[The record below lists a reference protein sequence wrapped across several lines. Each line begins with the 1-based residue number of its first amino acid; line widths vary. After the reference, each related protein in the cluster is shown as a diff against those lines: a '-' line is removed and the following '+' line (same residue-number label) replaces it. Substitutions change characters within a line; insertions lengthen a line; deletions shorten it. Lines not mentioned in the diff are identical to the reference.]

1 MMQQENNHSVLT
13 LHDEIVMRAI
23 STLQKASRK
32 AERLLKDYRPLLN
45 GERLLTD
52 AELSD
57 ILRVSRRTLQ
67 EYRNDGNL
75 PRGDWRKATDP
86 AIKGNDIHKFV
97 TFDKQMKEIYQKN
110 VIIWAQMLLFQI
122 FFVPL
127 QPIFNLLWEDFDGIV
142 SKCH

>member
-52 AELSD
+52 VELSD

-67 EYRNDGNL
+67 EYRNDGILPYIEMKGKCVYRESDIEQFLRTNYRNGITLRHINNL
-75 PRGDWRKATDP
+75 NIRK
-86 AIKGNDIHKFV
+86 
-97 TFDKQMKEIYQKN
+97 
-110 VIIWAQMLLFQI
+110 L
-122 FFVPL
+122 
-127 QPIFNLLWEDFDGIV
+127 
-142 SKCH
+142 

>member
-52 AELSD
+52 VELSD

-67 EYRNDGNL
+67 EYRNDGILPYIEMKGKCVYRESDIEQFLRMHYRKGISMSHINNL
-75 PRGDWRKATDP
+75 N
-86 AIKGNDIHKFV
+86 IK
-97 TFDKQMKEIYQKN
+97 
-110 VIIWAQMLLFQI
+110 
-122 FFVPL
+122 
-127 QPIFNLLWEDFDGIV
+127 NL
-142 SKCH
+142 